1 MLELNRV
8 SGSVLIVYTY
18 KRERGR
24 VMMGYKE
31 ADLRKMMASISF
43 SIGRFDDNNIDEGLI
58 NTIDFIQGLLAEGY
72 ITE

>member
-1 MLELNRV
+1 
-8 SGSVLIVYTY
+8 
-18 KRERGR
+18 
-24 VMMGYKE
+24 MMGYKE